1 VSQVLKPLLKDNAY
15 MYLTKRPL
23 PEEEEGVLRVLSS
36 NLEWSDLVW
45 GEQSLSI
52 KGLECIAPLR
62 SYKFFSVNA

>member
-1 VSQVLKPLLKDNAY
+1 
-15 MYLTKRPL
+15 
-23 PEEEEGVLRVLSS
+23 LRVLSS